1 MTNWFVLWVLT
12 GKEKEVLARVKNVA
26 DVSQALVPEEVLYYR
41 KDGGWEERPHV
52 LIPGYVFLQCKMD
65 SAIYYQIRGIPHVI
79 GWLGSDSMW
88 PTIVPEDEMIPVLKI
103 HAGCDP
109 AGQLQEVTIDKRK
122 RRGKGTLMLYGKP
135 QTITFTPRT
144 TEQKQPE
151 EAQVDQ
157 SPAADESEQRPEE
170 QPQG

>member
-1 MTNWFVLWVLT
+1 MNWFVLWVLT
-12 GKEKEVLARVKNVA
+12 GKEKEVLAKVKGIQ
-26 DVSQALVPEEVLYYR
+26 DVSQALAPEEVLYYR

-52 LIPGYVFLQCKMD
+52 LIPGYVFLQCRMD
-65 SAIYYQIRGIPHVI
+65 SAIYYQIRGIPYVI

-88 PTIVPEDEMIPVLKI
+88 PSIVPENEMLPVI
-103 HAGCDP
+103 EINAGCDP
-109 AGQLQEVTIDKRK
+109 AGQLQAVSIDRRK
-122 RRGKGTLMLYGKP
+122 RRGKGTLTLYGKE

-144 TEQKQPE
+144 TDHKQPD

-157 SPAADESEQRPEE
+157 SPAADEGEQSPEE